1 MDYILQMEKLFK
13 FLEFNLETDKL
24 LVLNKLKRK
33 FSNDLNLLG
42 CFIKDYLIIKTSGF
56 VPDDNE
62 IYDEFIIF
70 FEKQKDKNEIIDEI
84 LRYSKYYLML
94 VFEES
99 DNEFCLNLICVI
111 NSCFSMEYFPSVI
124 KLFDDYY
131 YCKKIDGNTFLR
143 VVKLLSDNVIQRFE
157 LENALPL
164 SFLEIEQLINSI
176 ISKNLMEYE
185 RLIS

>member
-1 MDYILQMEKLFK
+1 MEKLFK

-70 FEKQKDKNEIIDEI
+70 FEKQKETQNKT
-84 LRYSKYYLML
+84 
-94 VFEES
+94 V
-99 DNEFCLNLICVI
+99 
-111 NSCFSMEYFPSVI
+111 
-124 KLFDDYY
+124 
-131 YCKKIDGNTFLR
+131 
-143 VVKLLSDNVIQRFE
+143 
-157 LENALPL
+157 
-164 SFLEIEQLINSI
+164 
-176 ISKNLMEYE
+176 
-185 RLIS
+185 

>member
-1 MDYILQMEKLFK
+1 
-13 FLEFNLETDKL
+13 
-24 LVLNKLKRK
+24 
-33 FSNDLNLLG
+33 
-42 CFIKDYLIIKTSGF
+42 
-56 VPDDNE
+56 
-62 IYDEFIIF
+62 
-70 FEKQKDKNEIIDEI
+70 
-84 LRYSKYYLML
+84 ML

-176 ISKNLMEYE
+176 ISKNSMEYE